1 MSSIFTTS
9 PANIQTTLSGSKNTP
24 IPIAYMTNTPPAST
38 NTPSVS
44 TNTPIVYIT
53 NPVSTNTP
61 SVSTNTPSV
70 STNTPS
76 VSTNTPT
83 VYTPIVYITN
93 PVSTNTPTPNPN
105 TIDTTSLMGILNNYL
120 IKSPLLNNPDGDY
133 SNVISQIDNINS
145 GLGGMNNSMN
155 TDIAGNIL
163 SQQGNVNTIVD
174 TEMNRLNQ
182 KQQSIDSALTTQ
194 KRMLLMNDS
203 YLKRQKVYLRIM
215 VAIVIGLVIL
225 LLCKFLSAY
234 LGDDENANVLITMV
248 SILVIVGV
256 VIYCGWAYVM
266 MLRRDPIYFDQLH
279 YLPDNKPIT
288 LTGNNDV
295 QLISAPNTNVTNTC
309 IGAACCSN
317 MSGTVWDTS
326 SNVCIKEGFTSV
338 KRTRPYEQNEMENY
352 SMYKL

>member
-1 MSSIFTTS
+1 
-9 PANIQTTLSGSKNTP
+9 
-24 IPIAYMTNTPPAST
+24 
-38 NTPSVS
+38 
-44 TNTPIVYIT
+44 
-53 NPVSTNTP
+53 
-61 SVSTNTPSV
+61 
-70 STNTPS
+70 
-76 VSTNTPT
+76 
-83 VYTPIVYITN
+83 
-93 PVSTNTPTPNPN
+93 
-105 TIDTTSLMGILNNYL
+105 MGILNNYL

-133 SNVISQIDNINS
+133 NNVISQIDNINS

-234 LGDDENANVLITMV
+234 FGDDENTNVLIAMV
-248 SILVIVGV
+248 SILVIVAV
-256 VIYCGWAYVM
+256 IIYCGWAYVM

-288 LTGNNDV
+288 LTGKNDV
-295 QLISAPNTNVTNTC
+295 QLISAPNTNVINTC
-309 IGAACCSN
+309 IGSACCSQ
-317 MSGTVWDTS
+317 MSGTVWDIST
-326 SNVCIKEGFTSV
+326 NACIKEGFASV
-338 KRTRPYEQNEMENY
+338 KRTRPYEQNEMDNY

>member
-1 MSSIFTTS
+1 MSSIFTTP
-9 PANIQTTLSGSKNTP
+9 PANIQNTL
-24 IPIAYMTNTPPAST
+24 
-38 NTPSVS
+38 
-44 TNTPIVYIT
+44 
-53 NPVSTNTP
+53 PVSTNTP
-61 SVSTNTPSV
+61 SGSKNTPTPIIYITNTP
-70 STNTPS
+70 P

-83 VYTPIVYITN
+83 PIIYITNTPTVSTITPMVSTITPTPVVYITN
-93 PVSTNTPTPNPN
+93 PVTTNTPTPNPN

-145 GLGGMNNSMN
+145 GLGGMNKSMN

-194 KRMLLMNDS
+194 KRMLLMNDG

-248 SILVIVGV
+248 SILVIVAV
-256 VIYCGWAYVM
+256 VIYCGWSYVM

-288 LTGNNDV
+288 LTGKNDV
-295 QLISAPNTNVTNTC
+295 QLISAPNTNITNTC
-309 IGAACCSN
+309 IGAACCSHT
-317 MSGTVWDTS
+317 SGTVWDIS
-326 SNVCIKEGFTSV
+326 SNACIKEGFTSV

>member
-1 MSSIFTTS
+1 MSSIFTTP
-9 PANIQTTLSGSKNTP
+9 PANIQSTLP
-24 IPIAYMTNTPPAST
+24 
-38 NTPSVS
+38 VS
-44 TNTPIVYIT
+44 TTTPTSIVYIT
-53 NPVSTNTP
+53 NPASTTTP
-61 SVSTNTPSV
+61 KPV
-70 STNTPS
+70 
-76 VSTNTPT
+76 
-83 VYTPIVYITN
+83 VYITN
-93 PVSTNTPTPNPN
+93 PASTTTPSASTTTPKPVVYITNPASTTTPTPVVYITNPASTTTPTPNLN
-105 TIDTTSLMGILNNYL
+105 TIDTTSLMGVLNNYL

-145 GLGGMNNSMN
+145 GLGGMNKSMN

-248 SILVIVGV
+248 CILVIVA
-256 VIYCGWAYVM
+256 VIVYCGWSYVL

-295 QLISAPNTNVTNTC
+295 QLISAPNTNITNTC

-317 MSGTVWDTS
+317 KSGTVWDTT
-326 SNVCIKEGFTSV
+326 SNACIKEGFTSV